1 MASIKHVHFNT
12 IGDDTI
18 TLVIIT
24 IERST
29 RKQIC
34 GDTQLAMRGM
44 PSDDPDYAAIAQ
56 RRAYRLIS
64 FRNRLM
70 GKRGANWRKES
81 QKLMD
86 SFMRLKMH
94 KRHVTCQKCYK
105 EMATNTL
112 SAQQLSLFEEL
123 PWCPRCRN
131 INIFDM
137 GHFREQAQL
146 MIAQI
151 M

>member
-1 MASIKHVHFNT
+1 MAFIKRVHFNT
-12 IGDDTI
+12 IGDDTL
-18 TLVIIT
+18 TFVIIT

-34 GDTQLAMRGM
+34 GDTQLAMRGI
-44 PSDDPDYAAIAQ
+44 PSDDPDYAVIAQ
-56 RRAYRLIS
+56 KRMRRLIS

-70 GKRGANWRKES
+70 GKRGANWRQER

-94 KRHVTCQKCYK
+94 KRHVTCQKCHK
-105 EMATNTL
+105 KMAINTL
-112 SAQQLSLFEEL
+112 SAQQLSLFEGL
-123 PWCPRCRN
+123 PWCPQCRN
-131 INIFDM
+131 ISIFDT
-137 GHFREQAQL
+137 GYFRREAEL
-146 MIAQI
+146 MITQI